1 MTWHFVSIVTVTII
15 VLSKNDD
22 VCSGGSTNQNTTQQE
37 IIWKVSKTGWI
48 TGIRCVSWLPIHSF
62 CFLIYQMFRSE
73 EDNDPLTDDAHS
85 AISVPIAISRH
96 SNTSNNPRNPHL
108 RPSSAFRGK
117 HHLAHNLVSDSD
129 AGIDSPTYDGD
140 IESSTTAGADT
151 HKISYHHHSTSSIS
165 TINTTPN
172 LTPSFEPSNPIS
184 LMRSTNPASH
194 HPVFIS
200 PPMSTSAV
208 ADEPSV
214 AAASITAFNPA
225 ALTAEDIQSFVTKAI
240 AGESKRG
247 YKINPPPVGRPV
259 RIYADGMFRFL
270 PLFPLSDYN
279 HIIRRLWPFP
289 FRVRA
294 FISPLFLN

>member
-1 MTWHFVSIVTVTII
+1 
-15 VLSKNDD
+15 
-22 VCSGGSTNQNTTQQE
+22 
-37 IIWKVSKTGWI
+37 
-48 TGIRCVSWLPIHSF
+48 
-62 CFLIYQMFRSE
+62 MFRSE

-96 SNTSNNPRNPHL
+96 SNTSNSPRNL

-129 AGIDSPTYDGD
+129 VGIDSPTYDGD

-151 HKISYHHHSTSSIS
+151 QISHRLSHNHSTSSIS

-172 LTPSFEPSNPIS
+172 LTPSNEPPNPVS
-184 LMRSTNPASH
+184 LMRSTNPVSQ

-200 PPMSTSAV
+200 PPMNTNLSFPQNAT
-208 ADEPSV
+208 DEPAV
-214 AAASITAFNPA
+214 AAASIAAFNPA
-225 ALTAEDIQSFVTKAI
+225 ALTPEDIQSFIAKAI

-259 RIYADGMFRFL
+259 RIYADGMFR
-270 PLFPLSDYN
+270 P
-279 HIIRRLWPFP
+279 PFSSR
-289 FRVRA
+289 F
-294 FISPLFLN
+294 

>member
-1 MTWHFVSIVTVTII
+1 
-15 VLSKNDD
+15 
-22 VCSGGSTNQNTTQQE
+22 
-37 IIWKVSKTGWI
+37 
-48 TGIRCVSWLPIHSF
+48 
-62 CFLIYQMFRSE
+62 MFRSE

-96 SNTSNNPRNPHL
+96 SSISNNPRNSHL
-108 RPSSAFRGK
+108 RPSSVFRGK

-129 AGIDSPTYDGD
+129 AGVDSPTYDGD

-151 HKISYHHHSTSSIS
+151 LTSHKISYHHHSASSNS

-172 LTPSFEPSNPIS
+172 PTPSIEPSNPIS

-200 PPMSTSAV
+200 PPMNTNLPPQTTTDAP
-208 ADEPSV
+208 AAAEASV
-214 AAASITAFNPA
+214 AAFNPA
-225 ALTAEDIQSFVTKAI
+225 ALTPEDIQSFVAKAI

-259 RIYADGMFRFL
+259 RIYADGMFRPPFS
-270 PLFPLSDYN
+270 FHSD
-279 HIIRRLWPFP
+279 II
-289 FRVRA
+289 
-294 FISPLFLN
+294 ITQ

>member
-1 MTWHFVSIVTVTII
+1 
-15 VLSKNDD
+15 
-22 VCSGGSTNQNTTQQE
+22 
-37 IIWKVSKTGWI
+37 
-48 TGIRCVSWLPIHSF
+48 
-62 CFLIYQMFRSE
+62 MFRSE

-129 AGIDSPTYDGD
+129 AGVDSPTYDGD
-140 IESSTTAGADT
+140 VESSTTAGANT
-151 HKISYHHHSTSSIS
+151 LTSHRLSYHHHSTSSVS

-172 LTPSFEPSNPIS
+172 LTPSNESSNPIS

-200 PPMSTSAV
+200 PPMSTNLPPQTVTDEPAV
-208 ADEPSV
+208 AAPSV
-214 AAASITAFNPA
+214 AAFNPA
-225 ALTAEDIQSFVTKAI
+225 ALTPEDIQSFISKAI

-259 RIYADGMFRFL
+259 RIYADGMFR
-270 PLFPLSDYN
+270 PPSPHRSDY
-279 HIIRRLWPFP
+279 IFT
-289 FRVRA
+289 
-294 FISPLFLN
+294 